1 MNYNLLYLPILI
13 LVSICGL
20 TIKYCFKLYVYRQV
34 YELEKSVENE
44 LVFGRLSKNILHRIM
59 KETKSSGGIIYW
71 FDEVQNRFKLKS
83 FQKIP
88 AQKLNQITRNLSKK
102 GGLLE
107 QVINSPEELLLKE
120 NNNHLTR
127 TVGLEGLG
135 GLFSI
140 ILALPLNTSKKT
152 AGILLL
158 FKSGSNFSKRD
169 RRLLKLF
176 AERVAVQLDHSRL
189 FQLATDTAHEN
200 AKLYVNISKLYHK
213 AILDGLTGLYNRHF
227 LILKLKEEIK
237 KAYRY
242 QQPLSLIFTD
252 IDLFKQVN
260 DQFGHSVGDQVLIEF
275 ADLLK
280 KSVREFDF
288 ACRFGGEEFVI
299 ILPQT
304 NTDSAELLAERLR
317 EKTAA
322 SLFSANNIK
331 IKFTA
336 SFGISSLWYLNSDN
350 SVYLGDEAL
359 NNIAE
364 NLLASADDALYR
376 AKQGGRNKVIIF
388 EDR

>member
-1 MNYNLLYLPILI
+1 MVFSLNSNLLYFLILI

-20 TIKYCFKLYVYRQV
+20 TINYCFKLYVYRQV
-34 YELEKSVENE
+34 YELEKTVENE

-59 KETKSSGGIIYW
+59 QETKASGGIIYW
-71 FDEVQNRFKLKS
+71 FDEIQNRFKVKS

-88 AQKLNQITRNLSKK
+88 AEKLNQISCSLTEK

-107 QVINSPEELLLKE
+107 QVISSSGEVLIEK
-120 NNNHLTR
+120 NNHPLTR
-127 TVGLEGLG
+127 TVGIEELG
-135 GLFSI
+135 GLYSS
-140 ILALPLNTSKKT
+140 ILALPLNTGKKI

-158 FKSGSNFSKRD
+158 FKSGSNFSKRE
-169 RRLLKLF
+169 RRLVKLF

-189 FQLATDTAHEN
+189 YQLAADTAHEN

-280 KSVREFDF
+280 KSIREFDLP
-288 ACRFGGEEFVI
+288 CRFGGEEFVI

-304 NTDSAELLAERLR
+304 NTSSAELLAERLR
-317 EKTAA
+317 KKTAA
-322 SLFSANNIK
+322 TLFAANNIR
-331 IKFTA
+331 IRFTA
-336 SFGISSLWYLNSDN
+336 SFGISSGLLKNPLNT
-350 SVYLGDEAL
+350 YQ
-359 NNIAE
+359 
-364 NLLASADDALYR
+364 Y
-376 AKQGGRNKVIIF
+376 
-388 EDR
+388 

>member
-1 MNYNLLYLPILI
+1 MNINLLYLLILV

-20 TIKYCFKLYVYRQV
+20 TINYCFKLYVYRQV
-34 YELEKSVENE
+34 YELGKSVENE
-44 LVFGRLSKNILHRIM
+44 LVFGRLSKNILHRVM
-59 KETKSSGGIIYW
+59 KETKASGGIIYW

-88 AQKLNQITRNLSKK
+88 AEKLNQISRNLAKK
-102 GGLLE
+102 GGLLD
-107 QVINSPEELLLKE
+107 QVINRSGGLLIKKI
-120 NNNHLTR
+120 NHPLTR
-127 TVGLEGLG
+127 TVGLEEIG
-135 GLFSI
+135 GLYSS
-140 ILALPLNTSKKT
+140 ILALPLNNSKKT
-152 AGILLL
+152 TGILLL
-158 FKSGSNFSKRD
+158 FKSGSNFSKRE
-169 RRLLKLF
+169 RRLLKFF
-176 AERVAVQLDHSRL
+176 AERIAVQLDHSRL
-189 FQLATDTAHEN
+189 YQLATDTAHEN
-200 AKLYVNISKLYHK
+200 AKLYVNISRLYHK

-260 DQFGHSVGDQVLIEF
+260 DRFGHSVGDQVLIEF

-280 KSVREFDF
+280 KSIREFDL

-304 NTDSAELLAERLR
+304 NTSSAELLAERLR

-322 SLFSANNIK
+322 SLFSANNIRVR
-331 IKFTA
+331 FTA
-336 SFGISSLWYLNSDN
+336 SFGISSLWDLNSN
-350 SVYLGDEAL
+350 IYLGDEAL
-359 NNIAE
+359 NNIAD

-376 AKQGGRNKVIIF
+376 AKQGGRNQVVIF
-388 EDR
+388 KNR